1 MPMEGRLAMIDPALI
16 SLANEVL
23 QKARGL
29 GLKIVTAESCTGALV
44 AAALPSIAGSSDV
57 FERGYVVYSNEAKA
71 EALGVDAALIAAQGA
86 VSKAVAVEMAALALK
101 HSRAHLSVAVT
112 GVAGPGGGTPE
123 KPVGLV
129 HFAAAKLERRDGDRV
144 EFAAIH
150 VEERFGDI
158 GRAGVRAKSVAAA
171 LRLLLEAAAL

>member
-1 MPMEGRLAMIDPALI
+1 MIDPALV

-29 GLKIVTAESCTGALV
+29 RLKIVTAESCTGGLLS
-44 AAALPSIAGSSDV
+44 AALTANAGSSDV
-57 FERGYVVYSNEAKA
+57 FERGYVVYSNEAKE
-71 EALGVDAALIAAQGA
+71 EALGVDPAVITARGA
-86 VSKAVAVEMAALALK
+86 VSKTVAVEMAAGALK

-112 GVAGPGGGTPE
+112 GVAGPSGGSPE

-158 GRAGVRAKSVAAA
+158 GRAEVRAKAVEAA
-171 LRLLLEAAAL
+171 LRLLLEAAALR